1 MAKIKIMKFEV
12 GKKPYFKE
20 IENDWREMQ
29 KEVGGFFENVYLEH
43 GDSMCVLVCND
54 CGKLNGSK
62 FNRFI
67 VDEQLNPI
75 DAIYGDFFIASE
87 TYTEDGYDLDSISE
101 KDAKVFAENV
111 LLTEFELRPFINLF
125 KELKLPPFE
134 I

>member
-29 KEVGGFFENVYLEH
+29 KEVGGFFEIVYLEH
-43 GDSMCVLVCND
+43 DDSRCVLVCTE

-67 VDEQLNPI
+67 VDDQLNPI

-87 TYTEDGYDLDSISE
+87 DEEDLDSISE
-101 KDAKVFAENV
+101 QDAKVFAENM
-111 LLTEFELRPFINLF
+111 LLTEYELRPFINLF
-125 KELKLPPFE
+125 KELNLPPFE
-134 I
+134 M